1 MNISF
6 SPPFIDQ
13 QVIDEVLDTL
23 HTNWITSGPKVKA
36 LEDELMAIT
45 GSPAAICVNSW
56 TSGAIMALNWFGVGP
71 GDEVIV
77 PAYSYCATALCVL
90 HCGATP
96 VMVDI
101 LDDLTINP
109 EAVLARITPRTK
121 AIIAVDIAGL
131 PCHYNRLNEL
141 IHAKDV
147 RDLFVPASVKQAD
160 LGRILLISDAAHSIG
175 ASYQGRPAALMSDMT
190 IFSFHAVKNVTT
202 GEGGCI
208 CLNLPAGFDVATES
222 RYLKMLSLNGQS
234 KDAFT
239 KSQGGSWRYDILFKG
254 FKMNMPDI
262 CAAIG
267 LAQLRQYT
275 AVLLPMRKKIYHKY
289 LSAFM
294 AQDWFIP
301 PVYADGIR
309 ESSCH
314 LFALRIRGISEEV
327 RDELIAEL
335 ALSGIQANV
344 HFIPMPMLTYFESLG
359 YQIADYPESR
369 RQFAWEIS
377 LPIYPQLRDEETDF
391 VIDCVLDAVNAKI
404 GSVEVPALTD

>member
-23 HTNWITSGPKVKA
+23 NNNWITTGPKVKA
-36 LEDELMAIT
+36 LESEIIKLT
-45 GSPAAICVNSW
+45 GSQAAICVNSW
-56 TSGAIMALNWFGVGP
+56 TSGAIMMLNWFGVGP
-71 GDEVIV
+71 GDEVIL

-109 EAVLARITPRTK
+109 EAISEKITSRTK

-131 PCHYNRLNEL
+131 PCHYNRLNALVHSEAMSSRF
-141 IHAKDV
+141 I
-147 RDLFVPASVKQAD
+147 PENPKQAA

-175 ASYQGRPAALMSDMT
+175 ALYDGEPAARKSDVT

-208 CLNLPAGFDVATES
+208 CLNLPES
-222 RYLKMLSLNGQS
+222 FNVPEEFSYLKMLCLNGQS

-239 KSQGGSWRYDILFKG
+239 KSQGASWKYDIMFKG

-267 LAQLRQYT
+267 LAQLRQYSGE
-275 AVLLPMRKKIYHKY
+275 LLPRRKAIYLKY
-289 LSAFM
+289 LDAFQH
-294 AQDWFIP
+294 QDWCIAPLFS
-301 PVYADGIR
+301 DHIR
-309 ESSCH
+309 QSSCH
-314 LFALRIRGISEEV
+314 LFALRISGITEEQ
-327 RDELIAEL
+327 RDEVIAEL
-335 ALSGIQANV
+335 AAAGIQANV
-344 HFIPMPMLTYFESLG
+344 HFIPMPMLTYFKTLG
-359 YQIADYPESR
+359 YHISDFPKSLKH
-369 RQFAWEIS
+369 FSCEIS

-391 VIDCVLDAVNAKI
+391 IISQVLDAVNRKVALR
-404 GSVEVPALTD
+404 EVPVLSA